1 VHTRSSRHGTRG
13 AKPTVGVAATE
24 TGWRPDPTGRHEGR
38 YFVGGQPTDLIRD
51 GNTEA
56 VDPLGK
62 QQLDQAGA
70 VNISQSAAVS
80 VPSRP
85 GRRRLWWVLAAVVLV
100 LGLVGAGVGVTLFL
114 NRDRESVDDKYL
126 AALRQSGLSES
137 STLTRTPSPNGKQV
151 CRQLEHGARQQGCPL
166 IRSRWSTTVRSSVR
180 ASMSWKAQLS
190 QEVSRSRMIHQT
202 CTPLRSRCRARR
214 VRGQAAT
221 PTSRRGRCAQQDV
234 QGARQ

>member
-1 VHTRSSRHGTRG
+1 MTQIGVATRMRSASTTVSRSSSAPFSVLRPPRCTGSDRVSMSFCRYCGAALTDPNRCGVCGAYKVESTWHRG
-13 AKPTVGVAATE
+13 AKLTVGVAATE

-137 STLTRTPSPNGKQV
+137 STLTRTPSPTV
-151 CRQLEHGARQQGCPL
+151 
-166 IRSRWSTTVRSSVR
+166 SRCAVSWSTV
-180 ASMSWKAQLS
+180 ADNKD
-190 QEVSRSRMIHQT
+190 
-202 CTPLRSRCRARR
+202 ARR
-214 VRGQAAT
+214 SG
-221 PTSRRGRCAQQDV
+221 RRGVLLSGV
-234 QGARQ
+234 Q